1 MVSDARARPD
11 SGVGK
16 LDRTVQPV
24 NTACGKGIHGENHI
38 WMGLFCRSAQ
48 DFHCLHARLCHNAG
62 SKGTHFPALLS
73 VGAHQMA
80 RNVKLLHRLRPERI
94 RRDAAVAEA
103 GHKNGSARFRHH
115 FHQTVGKL
123 LRRFPA
129 LLLVC
134 RQKQRRFDRHIRPF
148 RLSHHFCTLLRCDFH
163 NGCLNF
169 RLSFLLLNLD
179 PGDLHM
185 VPLKFFLILHRQVCP
200 HPILSYHTF
209 LLLLYFCCS
218 FCNFFKNMY

>member
-1 MVSDARARPD
+1 
-11 SGVGK
+11 
-16 LDRTVQPV
+16 
-24 NTACGKGIHGENHI
+24 
-38 WMGLFCRSAQ
+38 
-48 DFHCLHARLCHNAG
+48 
-62 SKGTHFPALLS
+62 
-73 VGAHQMA
+73 MA

-209 LLLLYFCCS
+209 LLLLYFVVVSAIFSKICIDKPC
-218 FCNFFKNMY
+218 KIL

>member
-1 MVSDARARPD
+1 M
-11 SGVGK
+11 
-16 LDRTVQPV
+16 

-103 GHKNGSARFRHH
+103 ATRTDPHASGTISIRQWENSSA
-115 FHQTVGKL
+115 
-123 LRRFPA
+123 A
-129 LLLVC
+129 
-134 RQKQRRFDRHIRPF
+134 F
-148 RLSHHFCTLLRCDFH
+148 RLSSSSAVKSSGASIVTY
-163 NGCLNF
+163 
-169 RLSFLLLNLD
+169 
-179 PGDLHM
+179 
-185 VPLKFFLILHRQVCP
+185 VPSAFP
-200 HPILSYHTF
+200 
-209 LLLLYFCCS
+209 S
-218 FCNFFKNMY
+218 FCHPAPM